1 MNIKRLLSV
10 SILLAV
16 TSTLYAQ
23 TGLDKTAQQIAAE
36 MIPGWN
42 LGNTLEANRDF
53 AITEGATYK
62 PAVTIFSN
70 YGGLESETAWQKTKT
85 TQEVIDYVKSL
96 GFRSVRIPC
105 SWVWGHLSNP
115 NDYTIDATWM
125 QRVREVVD
133 YCIHDSLYVIL
144 NDHYD
149 GGWLEQN
156 IHVTGEAKTKNEE
169 VLRAIWTQIANTFKA
184 YDEHLIFAG
193 LNEPSV
199 EDEAT
204 LAHLVSYEQIFID
217 AVRATGCNNAKRLL
231 VVQGPSTDA
240 EKTCNWMTDKLPKD
254 PIGQKLAIE
263 VHLYYPWNFWGMTED
278 AGWGNV
284 FFYWGKE
291 NHVSSSSHNATYGEE
306 SDVIRIADR
315 LKTCFV
321 DKGIPVIN
329 GEYGIIWRTITGE
342 GESQEKHNASIKT
355 YYKTM
360 NRVCMERGI
369 VPIVWDTNSSGI
381 NQMTVLDRSTRTI
394 FNPYIME
401 GIREG
406 IGIRP

>member
-1 MNIKRLLSV
+1 
-10 SILLAV
+10 
-16 TSTLYAQ
+16 
-23 TGLDKTAQQIAAE
+23 
-36 MIPGWN
+36 
-42 LGNTLEANRDF
+42 
-53 AITEGATYK
+53 
-62 PAVTIFSN
+62 
-70 YGGLESETAWQKTKT
+70 
-85 TQEVIDYVKSL
+85 
-96 GFRSVRIPC
+96 
-105 SWVWGHLSNP
+105 
-115 NDYTIDATWM
+115 M

-169 VLRAIWTQIANTFKA
+169 VLRAIWTQIANTFKD

-217 AVRATGCNNAKRLL
+217 AVRATGGNNAKRLL
-231 VVQGPSTDA
+231 VVQGPSTEA

-278 AGWGNV
+278 ADWGNV

-394 FNPYIME
+394 FNPYMME

>member
-1 MNIKRLLSV
+1 MNIKRLLCV

-16 TSTLYAQ
+16 NSTLYAQ

-115 NDYTIDATWM
+115 KDYTIDATWM
-125 QRVREVVD
+125 Q
-133 YCIHDSLYVIL
+133 L
-144 NDHYD
+144 
-149 GGWLEQN
+149 
-156 IHVTGEAKTKNEE
+156 HVTGEAKTKNEE
-169 VLRAIWTQIANTFKA
+169 VLRAIWTQIANTFKD

-217 AVRATGCNNAKRLL
+217 AVRATGGNNAKRLL

-254 PIGQKLAIE
+254 PIGRKLAIE

-394 FNPYIME
+394 FNPYMME

>member
-1 MNIKRLLSV
+1 MCW
-10 SILLAV
+10 
-16 TSTLYAQ
+16 Q
-23 TGLDKTAQQIAAE
+23 
-36 MIPGWN
+36 
-42 LGNTLEANRDF
+42 
-53 AITEGATYK
+53 
-62 PAVTIFSN
+62 
-70 YGGLESETAWQKTKT
+70 SETAWQKTKT

-115 NDYTIDATWM
+115 KDYTIDATWM

-149 GGWLEQN
+149 GGWLERN

-169 VLRAIWTQIANTFKA
+169 VLRAIWTQIANTFKD

-217 AVRATGCNNAKRLL
+217 AVRATGGNNAKRLL
-231 VVQGPSTDA
+231 VVQGPSTEA

-263 VHLYYPWNFWGMTED
+263 VHLYYPWNF
-278 AGWGNV
+278 
-284 FFYWGKE
+284 
-291 NHVSSSSHNATYGEE
+291 H
-306 SDVIRIADR
+306 
-315 LKTCFV
+315 
-321 DKGIPVIN
+321 
-329 GEYGIIWRTITGE
+329 
-342 GESQEKHNASIKT
+342 
-355 YYKTM
+355 
-360 NRVCMERGI
+360 
-369 VPIVWDTNSSGI
+369 
-381 NQMTVLDRSTRTI
+381 
-394 FNPYIME
+394 
-401 GIREG
+401 G
-406 IGIRP
+406 IGTDVLSFILIITICIIFPFVLISLARDY

>member
-16 TSTLYAQ
+16 NSTLYAQ
-23 TGLDKTAQQIAAE
+23 TDLDKTAQQIAAE

-115 NDYTIDATWM
+115 KDYTIDATWM

-169 VLRAIWTQIANTFKA
+169 VLRAIWTQIANTFKD

-217 AVRATGCNNAKRLL
+217 AVRATGGNNAKRLL

-291 NHVSSSSHNATYGEE
+291 NHVSSSIHNATYGEE

-394 FNPYIME
+394 FNPYMME